1 MSTKEKPFASKRGCA
16 GSESEA
22 RKVGGA
28 ENMGFWGRVCGLGSE
43 PEGTV
48 EARK

>member
-1 MSTKEKPFASKRGCA
+1 MLLEQGCA

-28 ENMGFWGRVCGLGSE
+28 ENTGIWGRVCGLGL
-43 PEGTV
+43 
-48 EARK
+48 